1 VTADPRRPLPPPAFQ
16 DDDGRPDPRV
26 AAALEAFD
34 CGEGGAADVL
44 AALAAGRLLVP
55 VVAVLDEMSDG
66 VEKASHMAT
75 VTTIGRDGRKGLLAF
90 TCTQAMARWNPE
102 ARPAPVPTRT
112 AAEVA
117 LSERADALV
126 IDLAGPVVFTV
137 DAPDLR
143 SLASG
148 WRPLEVWTGY
158 DEIDAPSADGSP
170 VARQRGLG
178 ALAERAWRLLR
189 SRPAR

>member
-1 VTADPRRPLPPPAFQ
+1 MTADPHRPLPPPAFP

-26 AAALEAFD
+26 AAALAAFD

-66 VEKASHMAT
+66 AEKASHMAT
-75 VTTIGRDGRKGLLAF
+75 VTTMGRDGRRGLLAF
-90 TCTQAMARWNPE
+90 TCTEAMTRWNPE

-117 LSERADALV
+117 LAERADALV

-143 SLASG
+143 SLAAG
-148 WRPLEVWTGY
+148 WRPLEVWTGH
-158 DEIDAPSADGSP
+158 DELDAPPDGGSVSAGRS
-170 VARQRGLG
+170 RLG
-178 ALAERAWRLLR
+178 ALAERVRRRLR
-189 SRPAR
+189 SRRVR